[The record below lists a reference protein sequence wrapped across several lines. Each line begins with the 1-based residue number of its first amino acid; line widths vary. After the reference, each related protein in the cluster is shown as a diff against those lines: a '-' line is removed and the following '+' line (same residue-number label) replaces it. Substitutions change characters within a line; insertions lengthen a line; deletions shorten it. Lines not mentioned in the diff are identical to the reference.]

1 MHLGDGR
8 FIDASHIN
16 GTDAKMDGDRSEGH
30 APAVVACGRDDALLA
45 EKIRHKNGLV
55 VIGLLPLKIEEGKAA
70 IIYSIQ

>member
-1 MHLGDGR
+1 
-8 FIDASHIN
+8 
-16 GTDAKMDGDRSEGH
+16 MDGDRSEGH